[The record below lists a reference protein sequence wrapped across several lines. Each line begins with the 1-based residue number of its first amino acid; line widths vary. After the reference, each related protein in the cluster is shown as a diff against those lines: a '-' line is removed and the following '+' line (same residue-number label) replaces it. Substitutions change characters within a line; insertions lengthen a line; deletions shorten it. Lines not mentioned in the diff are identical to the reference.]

1 MGVMVTP
8 IRTAAQ
14 ADYRLSLECGS
25 DEIRAA
31 DVAVDYRLTVD
42 EHDAIRRLGN
52 GWAEFG
58 IEPGTAL
65 ETEADIEGVRRI
77 MAGRD
82 PHTAARLVT
91 FKKAVAPEAQ
101 LPARPFVDAVR
112 AAAEAAGTTPAALL
126 KHSGW
131 SAKRFARLEKGLLR
145 DGEHHRAPVAD
156 LGRVATAA
164 GIDLVDVYEP
174 GELAHA
180 LEHADDRVDTGN
192 RGYDVVFDR
201 PRKVELVQ
209 AAAREAA
216 PELARRMEAIHD
228 QAVAETM
235 RHVERWIAYS
245 LTGHH
250 GDGQSATRVDTTGII
265 ATATKHRTARPVGE
279 GPGDP
284 HTHTHVMISVMGRSV
299 ADGKW
304 RTIASGGREL
314 MRHVATMGEMQR
326 ALERRMLTEEFG
338 FTFARD
344 EVTGRWDLVGVP
356 DHVKEAFSRRQAQ
369 VLAEVGEG
377 ADAASQR
384 EAARRTAQTKVH
396 STRTQEAASWAKRMR
411 ALGLAPQVL
420 VRAALEGR
428 EPGDGAPGRSPRGPS
443 PVQPPDIG
451 ALAARVWDPD
461 IGVTS
466 KNKTVAR
473 AKVMA
478 AVAEACEHGLAS
490 GEELEALT
498 DAVLERGQAVAL
510 PASGAAHM
518 THADRYTSPDIVTA
532 EETITVA
539 ARRRHYDLSASVH
552 FQTILRVMH
561 AWQKKKGFRLSDEQR
576 KVVLRLTFMCHGID
590 TVVGVAGAG
599 KTTIMSAAR
608 TIWEAAGYRVEGAAN
623 AAVAAAGLRAEAGI
637 NSGTVASLLHR
648 IETGRGLQGVDV
660 LVLDEAATIDDRAL
674 AKIVTEADRT
684 KTKLV
689 GIGDPLQARSVGAG
703 GGFARIHEIVDGLV
717 LTENRRQKSAVDRK
731 ALRIWRE
738 GARRSALALWGENG
752 MVHAAVDGDAAHK
765 QITAAW
771 AADRTRYA
779 DPHQAVERLAVLAAT
794 NADVDALNARLR
806 TAARTQ
812 EHLTG
817 KDVSYRLPGGR
828 TLELA
833 AGDQVR
839 VRQNDYRSRRNQGP
853 DVLNGFRGV
862 VTEVDARRGAHV
874 EWRHDGRTQRAWI
887 APDQISRGALSHGY
901 AATVASAQGMT
912 VDRAHVYG
920 LGADAH
926 TLYPAMSRAR
936 DRVDLYLPA
945 NQVEPE
951 TVRARLG
958 EARTAEEALH
968 RTISAYAA
976 TLTDGPEPM
985 VLDEL
990 AGGRQVREERERAVA
1005 ERAQE
1010 QAQQAPTPWQP
1021 LTLTD
1026 ANAGH
1031 GPAYRQA
1038 APEVAALTE
1047 RRTVLEQALP
1057 ELRQRAQE
1065 AEQRADKGHLALL
1078 LEGTT
1083 KTAAQAE
1090 RDAAWAQVDRAAA
1103 ERERLRAQ
1111 TQRLREQ
1118 ALAADRAQARTDR
1131 ERAQREAE
1139 VARLEK
1145 GAHLLD
1151 VTRQELHRM
1160 DGRELDTLRVRHTM
1174 GAVSGRH
1181 GTARHEHRIEV
1192 PAATGREQAGLH
1204 ASQSR
1209 DMDLEEYQRRL
1220 AMEIEQEEAERRQ
1233 REQAQRDL
1241 QRQQAERQQRE
1252 HTERIQREAAQRA
1265 MERSGPELGL

>member
-1 MGVMVTP
+1 MATP
-8 IRTAAQ
+8 IHTAAQ
-14 ADYRLSLECGS
+14 ADYRLAQQCGA
-25 DEIRAA
+25 DEIRAS
-31 DVAVDYRLTVD
+31 DVALSYRLKGAGR
-42 EHDAIRRLGN
+42 AIERIGG

-58 IEPGTAL
+58 LQAGSVL
-65 ETEADIEGVRRI
+65 ETSEDVEGVRRL

-82 PHTAARLVT
+82 PHTHRTLVKPKVATAPAAMLD
-91 FKKAVAPEAQ
+91 AA
-101 LPARPFVDAVR
+101 PFVAALEA
-112 AAAEAAGTTPAALL
+112 AAAERGVSPAALV
-126 KHSGW
+126 SSDPW
-131 SAKRFARLEKGLLR
+131 SVKRVGRLERGLRR

-156 LGRVATAA
+156 LERVAAAA
-164 GIDLVDVYEP
+164 GVDLATVFE
-174 GELAHA
+174 GQELSKAQAHRD
-180 LEHADDRVDTGN
+180 ERVHIGV
-192 RGYDVVFDR
+192 RGYDVTFDR
-201 PRKVELVQ
+201 PKGISVLQGLAPE
-209 AAAREAA
+209 AMAARMEEIHLEAVRESVTA
-216 PELARRMEAIHD
+216 LEEWVGYGMA
-228 QAVAETM
+228 
-235 RHVERWIAYS
+235 
-245 LTGHH
+245 GHH
-250 GDGQSATRVDTTGII
+250 GDGQRAEKVATSGLV
-265 ATATKHRTARPVGE
+265 ATMTVHRTARPVDAA
-279 GPGDP
+279 PGDP
-284 HTHTHVMISVMGRSV
+284 HLHTHVMLANLARGTDGR
-299 ADGKW
+299 W
-304 RTIASGGREL
+304 RTIAAGGRDL
-314 MRHVATMGEMQR
+314 MRHVPAVGELYR
-326 ALERRMLTEEFG
+326 ALERAKLTEEFG
-338 FTFARD
+338 LQFGRD
-344 EVTGRWDLVGVP
+344 EHTGRWDVVGIPPELKTV
-356 DHVKEAFSRRQAQ
+356 FSRRSAQ
-369 VLAEVGEG
+369 VRETVGEG
-377 ADAASQR
+377 ASAAQNR
-384 EAARRTAQTKVH
+384 AAARATAREKVASTAQGE
-396 STRTQEAASWAKRMR
+396 RASWRERTHAAGYSPRE
-411 ALGLAPQVL
+411 V
-420 VRAALEGR
+420 VTAALQGR
-428 EPGDGAPGRSPRGPS
+428 DPGEPGPGHAPRGPR
-443 PVQPPDIG
+443 PVGPPDIG
-451 ALAARVWDPD
+451 ALAEAVWHPEH
-461 IGVTS
+461 GVTS
-466 KNKTVAR
+466 KTKVVTR

-478 AVAEACEHGLAS
+478 AIAGACGHGLVS
-490 GEELEALT
+490 RGELATLT
-498 DAVLERGQAVAL
+498 STVLAHPAAVAL
-510 PASGAAHM
+510 PASGASHM
-518 THADRYTSPDIVTA
+518 AHADRYTSADIVAA
-532 EETITVA
+532 EETITA
-539 ARRRHYDLSASVH
+539 AAQRRRRDLSAHVH
-552 FQTILRVMH
+552 LKTIMRAER
-561 AWQKKKGFRLSDEQR
+561 AWEKKKGFRLSKEQR
-576 KVVLRLTFMCHGID
+576 KVVRRLTFVPHGID

-608 TIWEAAGYRVEGAAN
+608 TIWESAGYRVEGAAN

-637 NSGTVASLLHR
+637 TSSTVASLLSR

-674 AKIVTEADRT
+674 AAIVTEANRTRT
-684 KTKLV
+684 KIV
-689 GIGDPLQARSVGAG
+689 GIGDPLQARAVGAG
-703 GGFARIHEIVDGLV
+703 GAFARIHEIVDGLV
-717 LTENRRQKSAVDRK
+717 LTENRRQKAAVDRK
-731 ALRIWRE
+731 ALSTWRQ
-738 GARRSALALWGENG
+738 GGRRSALALWGEHG
-752 MVHAAVDGDAAHK
+752 MIHAAVDADAAHRR
-765 QITAAW
+765 ITAAW
-771 AADRTRYA
+771 AADRKRYA

-794 NADVDALNARLR
+794 NADVDALNMRLR
-806 TAARTQ
+806 EAARTQ
-812 EHLTG
+812 GHLSG
-817 KDVSYRLPGGR
+817 KEVSYRLPGGR

-839 VRQNDYRSRRNQGP
+839 VRQNDYRSRRDPAAP

-862 VTEVDARRGAHV
+862 VLEVDARRGAHV
-874 EWRHDGRTQRAWI
+874 EWRADGRTERAWI

-901 AATVASAQGMT
+901 ATTVASAQGMT

-926 TLYPAMSRAR
+926 ALYPAMSRAR
-936 DRVDLYLPA
+936 ERVDLYLPA
-945 NQVEPE
+945 CVEPE

-958 EARTAEEALH
+958 EARTEEEALH

-1031 GPAYRQA
+1031 GPAYHQA
-1038 APEVAALTE
+1038 APEIAALTE
-1047 RRTVLEQALP
+1047 RRTALEQALP

-1233 REQAQRDL
+1233 REQAQRDH
-1241 QRQQAERQQRE
+1241 QCQQAERRQRE
-1252 HTERIQREAAQRA
+1252 HAERIQREAAYRA
-1265 MERSGPELGL
+1265 VQHEGPGLSL